1 MQKVKVNIC
10 GRTYCLSTEES
21 EEYVNQLAGQLDS
34 RINRFMDDNPG
45 TSLLSAAVMTALEL
59 IDDASRNEDDA
70 DNFRGQLKTYAEE
83 AAAAKTMVDKL
94 RRAVEGLVQENQKL
108 KSDLELLTLR
118 DQVEQESPAEESA
131 SVDEA
136 GTEANNGPE
145 DSGAAGNSGNHN
157 NSHGR

>member
-10 GRTYCLSTEES
+10 GRSYTLSTEES
-21 EEYVNQLAGQLDS
+21 EEYVTQLAARLDA
-34 RINRFMDDNPG
+34 RINRFMDENPG

-59 IDDASRNEDDA
+59 SDDASRNEDDA

-94 RRAVEGLVQENQKL
+94 RRAVEGLVQENRKL

-118 DQVEQESPAEESA
+118 DQVEQAPAEEPA
-131 SVDEA
+131 PE
-136 GTEANNGPE
+136 TEPAQPE
-145 DSGAAGNSGNHN
+145 QPAEGGSGRNHN
-157 NSHGR
+157 RQGR

>member
-1 MQKVKVNIC
+1 M
-10 GRTYCLSTEES
+10 TYCLSTEES
-21 EEYVNQLAGQLDS
+21 EEYVTQLAARLDA

-59 IDDASRNEDDA
+59 SDDASRNEDDA

-94 RRAVEGLVQENQKL
+94 RRAVEGLVQENRKL

-118 DQVEQESPAEESA
+118 DQVEQAPAEEPA
-131 SVDEA
+131 PE
-136 GTEANNGPE
+136 TEPAQAEQRAEGG
-145 DSGAAGNSGNHN
+145 SGRNHN
-157 NSHGR
+157 RPGR

>member
-1 MQKVKVNIC
+1 MQKVKVSIC

-21 EEYVNQLAGQLDS
+21 EEYVNQLAARLDA
-34 RINRFMDDNPG
+34 RINRFMDENPG

-59 IDDASRNEDDA
+59 SDDASRNEDDA

-94 RRAVEGLVQENQKL
+94 RRAVEGLVQENRKL

-118 DQVEQESPAEESA
+118 DQVEQAPAEEP
-131 SVDEA
+131 VPE
-136 GTEANNGPE
+136 TEPAQPE
-145 DSGAAGNSGNHN
+145 QPAEGGSGRNHN
-157 NSHGR
+157 RQGR